1 MKIKNFSK
9 PFIIGEVGINHNGS
23 VDLAKKII
31 LLAKESNFDAVK
43 LQKRDLDV
51 CIPDSHKNKIR
62 ETPWGEMTYLNYK
75 RKIEFNEK
83 QFKEI
88 KKFCKKINID
98 LFCSAFDIES
108 LKFLRKFNFK
118 YNKVPSALITNLE
131 FLKAVAKQKKKTF
144 ISTGMCTMR
153 DITKAVTIFKKY
165 SCSFILMHCVSE
177 YPCPEEKL
185 NLNMIKTLKK
195 KFKCEVGY
203 SGHEPS
209 LSPTLFAWSLGA
221 EYIERHITNDRT
233 NWGTDQSAS
242 LEGPGMGS
250 LVTILKKAKNF
261 YGNGV
266 KKITLKEKEMLKKF
280 KYW

>member
-1 MKIKNFSK
+1 MKIKNHSQ

-31 LLAKESNFDAVK
+31 SLAKKCNFDAVK
-43 LQKRDLDV
+43 LQKRDLNV
-51 CIPDSHKNKIR
+51 CIPESHKNKIR
-62 ETPWGEMTYLNYK
+62 ETPWGEMTYLDYK
-75 RKIEFNEK
+75 KKIEFNEN
-83 QFKEI
+83 QFREI
-88 KKFCKKINID
+88 IKFCKKINIE

-108 LKFLRKFNFK
+108 LKFLRKFNFN

-131 FLKAVAKQKKKTF
+131 FLIAVAEQKKPTF
-144 ISTGMCTMR
+144 ISTGMCTMK
-153 DITKAVTIFKKY
+153 DITKAVKIFKKK
-165 SCSFILMHCVSE
+165 SCSFALMHCVSE

-185 NLNMIKTLKK
+185 NLNMIQTLKK

-209 LSPTLFAWSLGA
+209 LSPSLFAWTLGA
-221 EYIERHITNDRT
+221 KYIERHITNDRT

-261 YGNGV
+261 YGDGK